1 VADEPEGEA
10 QQEMLPSLPTQEISP
25 EALDELFQRDPRKI
39 TEEEFEKLILHF
51 RSQRGRFVQAE
62 KDAQA
67 QGKKQ
72 SRMPKQLEAP
82 KPLPFKLEDLG
93 IGVPK
98 P

>member
-1 VADEPEGEA
+1 MADEPEGEA
-10 QQEMLPSLPTQEISP
+10 QIMLPSLPTQEISP

-39 TEEEFEKLILHF
+39 TDEEFETLILHF

-62 KDAQA
+62 REAAQ

-72 SRMPKQLEAP
+72 SRMPKQIEAP
-82 KPLPFKLEDLG
+82 KAPLPFKLADLN

-98 P
+98 K